1 MIRVDGAHD
10 WNAEQLE
17 AAAAALGAF
26 VASNMRMGGFI
37 NHPGL
42 DDPRDLQQ
50 ARAMD
55 AAANQVV
62 FWAAKEAGSYA
73 RAAERERERQ
83 AEWLARNEF
92 VKVCAWCNPGVTE
105 ADCPACCGTGQHATD
120 RPVDDPRNVC
130 GACRGTGRA
139 TVTHGICSRCAARQL
154 AEITDPRA

>member
-10 WNAEQLE
+10 WSAEQLE

-26 VASNMRMGGFI
+26 VASNMRMGGFV
-37 NHPGL
+37 NPPGL

-55 AAANQVV
+55 AAANQVI

-92 VKVCAWCNPGVTE
+92 VKVCAWCAPDERPAVPDGVK
-105 ADCPACCGTGQHATD
+105 
-120 RPVDDPRNVC
+120 
-130 GACRGTGRA
+130 
-139 TVTHGICSRCAARQL
+139 VTHGICARCAARQL
-154 AEITDPRA
+154 AEIADPRA